1 MTEKL
6 TQRRRQNDNKHP
18 SNLNNDQIN
27 EKVVAVTKKRK
38 PTRNNAS
45 PKESFLLK
53 IKSPIRLSIFLIMSI
68 VVLFY

>member
-27 EKVVAVTKKRK
+27 EKVVA
-38 PTRNNAS
+38 
-45 PKESFLLK
+45 
-53 IKSPIRLSIFLIMSI
+53 
-68 VVLFY
+68 